1 MKNSN
6 TFRFLIPLFLFA
18 ICFSSKDAQGQSIV
32 EFQTSLGDIEIQLF
46 DNTRPISVANF
57 LGYVNRGDYAGTI
70 FHRTQSIA
78 NGQGIDIVQGGG
90 FLTNGSSIPR
100 LAPIVNE
107 AASNPNPLNT
117 TGTIAFARTSV
128 LDSAT
133 SEFFFNASDSPA
145 LDAQIF
151 TVFGEVTQGFDIVT
165 QILNLNTIDGDGPGA
180 GPFDDLPVVDP
191 NNGVAVSNL
200 IVLESASVVS
210 AIPEPAS
217 AVVLAL
223 IGAVGFTRRRR

>member
-1 MKNSN
+1 M
-6 TFRFLIPLFLFA
+6 
-18 ICFSSKDAQGQSIV
+18 
-32 EFQTSLGDIEIQLF
+32 
-46 DNTRPISVANF
+46 
-57 LGYVNRGDYAGTI
+57 NRGDYAGTI

-165 QILNLNTIDGDGPGA
+165 QILNLNTIDGDGDG
-180 GPFDDLPVVDP
+180 GGLFDDLPVVDP